1 MDIFNLFSLMG
12 GLALFMYG
20 MDVMGKALEKAA
32 GNKLSMILSTMTSSP
47 LRGFLLG
54 LGVTS
59 IIQSS
64 SATTVMVVGF
74 VNSGIMTLKQAI
86 GIIMGANVGTTVT
99 AWIISLTGIQGD
111 NLFLKLLK
119 PSSFAPILAFIG
131 LLLYMGSK
139 KDKKKN
145 IGIIMLGF
153 TVLMTGMDMM
163 SSSVEPLS
171 EMPWFQQLF
180 VTFSNPIIGVLVGA
194 VVTAVIQS
202 SSASVGIL
210 QALSTTGAVT
220 FGSALPII
228 MGQNI
233 GTCITAILASFGT
246 TKNAKRTSA
255 VHLYFNITGVVVCMI
270 LFYSLNSIFHF
281 EFVNGVVDQKG
292 IAVVHTCFNVITTAI
307 LLPCSGVLEKLAI
320 ATIKD
325 SPETEEFELLDELLL
340 NTPAVAVARSKTVAV
355 EMAEMALNSFI
366 KATETIGA
374 YTDEVFDEIRAMEKY
389 VDKFE
394 DKLGSY
400 LVLLADQDM
409 TVSDSHEVSKILHVI
424 NDFERISDYSVNIT
438 GASKEMMEKGITF
451 SKEAMKEIAML
462 KTATVELLRLTAT
475 AFKDDSTQT
484 AMEVEPLQYVVNELI
499 MEIKNNHISRLK
511 NKECTIEL
519 GFVLSDVLN
528 AYERGAAHCSNIA
541 IAIIET
547 AAGGYAPHDSARN
560 YRKDSGSA
568 YHINYNKYKSKYTTV
583 NI

>member
-1 MDIFNLFSLMG
+1 MSIFNVFSLMG

-32 GNKLSMILSTMTSSP
+32 GSKLSAILATMTSSP
-47 LRGFLLG
+47 VRGFLLG

-74 VNSGIMTLKQAI
+74 VNSGIMSLKQAI

-111 NLFLKLLK
+111 SFLLQMLK
-119 PSSFAPILAFIG
+119 PSSFAPVLAFIG
-131 LLLYMGSK
+131 LLLYMAAKS
-139 KDKKKN
+139 DKKKN
-145 IGIIMLGF
+145 VGIIMLGF

-171 EMPWFQQLF
+171 EMPWFQELF
-180 VTFSNPIIGVLVGA
+180 VAFSNPIIGVLVGA
-194 VVTAVIQS
+194 IVTAIIQS

-233 GTCITAILASFGT
+233 GTCITAILASIGT

-255 VHLYFNITGVVVCMI
+255 VHLYFNITGVVVCMV
-270 LFYSLNSIFHF
+270 LFYSLNSIFQF
-281 EFVNGVVDQKG
+281 QFVNGVVDQRG
-292 IAVVHTCFNVITTAI
+292 IAIVHTCFNVITTAI
-307 LLPCSGVLEKLAI
+307 LLPCAGFLEKLAI

-325 SPETEEFELLDELLL
+325 SPEKEEFALLDTLLL
-340 NTPAVAVARSKTVAV
+340 NTPAVAVDRSKAVAG
-355 EMAEMALNSFI
+355 EMAQLALDGFV
-366 KATETIGA
+366 KATDTIGEF
-374 YTDEVFDEIRAMEKY
+374 TDKMLEEIRGMEKQ
-389 VDKFE
+389 VDKYE

-400 LVLLADQDM
+400 LVQLADRDM
-409 TVSDSHEVSKILHVI
+409 TTAHSHEVSKILHVI
-424 NDFERISDYSVNIT
+424 NDFERVSDYSVNI
-438 GASKEMMEKGITF
+438 AYAAKEMVEKGITF
-451 SKEAMKEIAML
+451 SKEAMKEISLL
-462 KTATVELLRLTAT
+462 KTATLELAELTNRAFCNDDVETA
-475 AFKDDSTQT
+475 Q
-484 AMEVEPLQYVVNELI
+484 EIEPLQHVVAEMI
-499 MEIKNNHISRLK
+499 EEIKNNHIIRLK

-541 IAIIET
+541 IAVIEAVT
-547 AAGGYAPHDSARN
+547 DGYAPHASARS
-560 YRKDSGSA
+560 YRKDKTSS
-568 YHINYNKYKSKYTTV
+568 YRDNYSKYKEKYSTL